1 MNKIKRGE
9 VVKVVIEYPD
19 RLARFGFEYLKFFM
33 ESFGVELVVLNGR
46 ENEEEIKEELAED
59 LIAAVKSFAARIYWQ
74 RGANKRHDN
83 SSDQANF

>member
-9 VVKVVIEYPD
+9 VAKVVIEYPD

-46 ENEEEIKEELAED
+46 ENEEDIKEGTG
-59 LIAAVKSFAARIYWQ
+59 
-74 RGANKRHDN
+74 RGLN
-83 SSDQANF
+83 SGSIHLLQQGFMLKEVLMTW

>member
-9 VVKVVIEYPD
+9 VAKVVIEYPD

-46 ENEEEIKEELAED
+46 ENEEDIKEELAED
-59 LIAAVKSFAARIYWQ
+59 LIAAVYIFCSKDLWA
-74 RGANKRHDN
+74 KRC
-83 SSDQANF
+83 

>member
-1 MNKIKRGE
+1 LNKIKRGE

-46 ENEEEIKEELAED
+46 ENEEDIKEELAED
-59 LIAAVKSFAARIYWQ
+59 LIAAVYIFCSKDLWT
-74 RGANKRHDN
+74 KRC
-83 SSDQANF
+83 

>member
-1 MNKIKRGE
+1 LNKIKRGE

-46 ENEEEIKEELAED
+46 ENEEDIKEELAED
-59 LIAAVKSFAARIYWQ
+59 LIAAVYIFCSKDLLA
-74 RGANKRHDN
+74 KRC
-83 SSDQANF
+83 